1 MLGTMFVIDSKIDRL
16 IRQAIREK
24 RLLRFL
30 YAGKERIVEPHD
42 YGVQNGKVRL
52 LSYQIGG
59 ESNSGTLPA
68 WRWIDV
74 DRLSDIHV
82 EERRFKG
89 SRGPD
94 STQHHK
100 WDQLY
105 ARVA

>member
-1 MLGTMFVIDSKIDRL
+1 MFVIDSQRDRL

-30 YAGKERIVEPHD
+30 YTNKVRIVEPHD
-42 YGVQNGKVRL
+42 YGVQKGKVRL

-59 ESNSGTLPA
+59 ESNTGALPA

-74 DRLSDIHV
+74 DRMSDVQV
-82 EERRFKG
+82 EERHFKG

-94 STQHHK
+94 STQHHV
-100 WDQLY
+100 WDVLY

>member
-1 MLGTMFVIDSKIDRL
+1 MFVIDSQRDSL

-30 YAGKERIVEPHD
+30 YTNKVRVVEPHD
-42 YGVQNGKVRL
+42 YGVQKGKLRL

-59 ESNSGTLPA
+59 ESNTGALPA

-74 DRLSDIHV
+74 DRMSDVQV
-82 EERRFKG
+82 EERHFKG

-94 STQHHK
+94 STQHHQ
-100 WDQLY
+100 WDVLY

>member
-1 MLGTMFVIDSKIDRL
+1 MFVIDSRKDRL

-24 RLLRFL
+24 RLLRFT
-30 YAGKERIVEPHD
+30 YMGKIRVAEPHD

-52 LSYQIGG
+52 LSYQIKG
-59 ESNSGTLPA
+59 ESTSGRLPA
-68 WRWIDV
+68 WRWLDV
-74 DRLSDIHV
+74 DGMSGISLEAEH
-82 EERRFKG
+82 FKG
-89 SRGPD
+89 SRGVD

>member
-1 MLGTMFVIDSKIDRL
+1 MIDSTIDRL

-24 RLLRFL
+24 RLMRFI
-30 YAGKERIVEPHD
+30 YTGKVRVVEPHD
-42 YGVQNGKVRL
+42 YGVQNGKLRL

-59 ESNSGTLPA
+59 ESNSGALPA

-74 DRLSDIHV
+74 GNMSEVSIEDTT
-82 EERRFKG
+82 FKG

-94 STQHHK
+94 SMQHHK
-100 WDQLY
+100 WDELY